1 MLLKKVQVQKR
12 LSQMIKIKRSKK
24 NLKVCSVNPLPQV
37 EVYSVTPLRPEAH
50 SLVLEVLNFQPL
62 LQSLI
67 ISLDKVCLVDQQEV
81 NQQVVYLDKQTLSS
95 MVQTHF
101 LENLSVVGKRKKER
115 KMKMKM
121 EVEMMIM

>member
-1 MLLKKVQVQKR
+1 MLLKKAQVQKR

-37 EVYSVTPLRPEAH
+37 EVYSVTPLRQEAH

-67 ISLDKVCLVDQQEV
+67 ISLAKVCLVV
-81 NQQVVYLDKQTLSS
+81 LANHQVVYLDKQTLSL

-101 LENLSVVGKRKKER
+101 LESLLVDKRKKGR
-115 KMKMKM
+115 RMKMKM